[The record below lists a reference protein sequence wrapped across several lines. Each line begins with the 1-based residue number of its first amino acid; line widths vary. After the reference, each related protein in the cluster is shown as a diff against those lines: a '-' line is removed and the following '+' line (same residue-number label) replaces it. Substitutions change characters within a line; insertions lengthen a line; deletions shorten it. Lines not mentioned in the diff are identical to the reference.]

1 MISVIETIEKTE
13 NKVFVR
19 AIVEDMVQVY
29 PATLYDPPEYGPAVC
44 EASFELEENEL
55 LPNGEDTLIDYLNDL
70 DLNWQII
77 DNSDYDLDQE
87 I

>member
-70 DLNWQII
+70 DLNWKIV
-77 DNSDYDLDQE
+77 DNSDYYLY
-87 I
+87 

>member
-70 DLNWQII
+70 DLNWQIV
-77 DNSDYDLDQE
+77 DNSDYYLD
-87 I
+87 

>member
-77 DNSDYDLDQE
+77 DNSDYDLD
-87 I
+87 

>member
-19 AIVEDMVQVY
+19 AIVEDMIQVY

-44 EASFELEENEL
+44 EASFELDEDEL
-55 LPNGEDTLIDYLNDL
+55 LPNGEDSLIDYLNDL
-70 DLNWQII
+70 DLNWQIVDGI
-77 DNSDYDLDQE
+77 DFDLD
-87 I
+87 

>member
-77 DNSDYDLDQE
+77 DNSDYYLD
-87 I
+87 

>member
-44 EASFELEENEL
+44 EASFELDEDEL
-55 LPNGEDTLIDYLNDL
+55 LPNGEDSLIDYLNDL
-70 DLNWQII
+70 DLNWQIVDGI
-77 DNSDYDLDQE
+77 DFDLD
-87 I
+87 